1 MAPTKRGIENNKVLD
16 LLAAQEA
23 EFNPELIHEA
33 NEKALQLA
41 QGQCGVCQR
50 QGFPLFLV
58 RKSIVPISF
67 NQHIDWEK
75 GMVSLGEREPQTAWQ
90 AYKYVYRT
98 LREGY
103 IYLLCNPTGNSDDR
117 KLDIIVYEVT
127 YSVAMRLREFRDVKG
142 TRPKEIPVSCLQERH
157 NLKGLFIT
165 LDDKRYDKAWI
176 AYSPVRWTSATVEHY
191 RQREE
196 ERLQRFSEVNLTQH
210 KAEKVS
216 PQARSFLFDD
226 FLQGARYLLEFEC
239 DNNRVQ
245 DYFEQDRLTHK
256 KANLADNN
264 GKLFIDSLRQGIF
277 KQNSVTL
284 RHAEHYTMALFRE
297 ANSHHFFTASHFN
310 SLKSDN
316 GWQQLN
322 STANKYQS
330 DNHYRTEIAALVL
343 EDSLGV
349 AEELSIQRRQ
359 QLSLVTEG
367 LARQELKGTHQQ
379 QLKQFHHLVRSS
391 SHDLI
396 YAKERTVAKT
406 TLATAMQRRH
416 GCETIADYYKE
427 QKQKINSCPLAYFN
441 PELTY
446 TRRQYQ
452 QIERYKESLRGGD
465 DPRV

>member
-1 MAPTKRGIENNKVLD
+1 MSTERYARGI
-16 LLAAQEA
+16 
-23 EFNPELIHEA
+23 F
-33 NEKALQLA
+33 
-41 QGQCGVCQR
+41 
-50 QGFPLFLV
+50 
-58 RKSIVPISF
+58 
-67 NQHIDWEK
+67 
-75 GMVSLGEREPQTAWQ
+75 
-90 AYKYVYRT
+90 
-98 LREGY
+98 
-103 IYLLCNPTGNSDDR
+103 IY
-117 KLDIIVYEVT
+117 
-127 YSVAMRLREFRDVKG
+127 
-142 TRPKEIPVSCLQERH
+142 
-157 NLKGLFIT
+157 
-165 LDDKRYDKAWI
+165 
-176 AYSPVRWTSATVEHY
+176 
-191 RQREE
+191 
-196 ERLQRFSEVNLTQH
+196 
-210 KAEKVS
+210 
-216 PQARSFLFDD
+216 FDD

-396 YAKERTVAKT
+396 YAKERTLAKT
-406 TLATAMQRRH
+406 TLATAMQSRH

-452 QIERYKESLRGGD
+452 QIERYKESLRGAMTQGCENEAYLFLFYRAEQNYRPSRGD
-465 DPRV
+465 ENHSPDTESLINSDYVTYSDYISANNEINLLSGENKSLAQLNELDKIRVIDVVGKEALA